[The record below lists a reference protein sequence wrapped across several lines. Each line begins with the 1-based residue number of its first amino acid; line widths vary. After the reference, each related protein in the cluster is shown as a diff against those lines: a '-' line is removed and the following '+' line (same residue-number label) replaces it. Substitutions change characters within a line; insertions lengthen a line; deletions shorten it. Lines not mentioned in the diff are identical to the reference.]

1 MDREFDFVPQ
11 GDAGAPAGE
20 NPETG
25 VALDELRTMLEETPP
40 AAPEDEPA
48 QPEKAD
54 EPFDFVRELYDWA
67 HALVTSII
75 IVGLLFSFVA
85 RVIGVDGR
93 SMEKTLFEDQKLII
107 SKLLYTPKRG
117 DIIVFTKK
125 GIHEMLQGDQETDQ
139 PLVKRVI
146 AVGGETVDINFE
158 THQVFVDGALLDEP
172 YIYEPTAHRSDVVF
186 PQTVP
191 KGHVFVMG
199 DNRNM
204 SADSRTSQVGMVDNR
219 YILGRVL
226 LRVWPLQDFGLV
238 S

>member
-1 MDREFDFVPQ
+1 MDREFDFVPP
-11 GDAGAPAGE
+11 GGTPVPVGE
-20 NPETG
+20 RPETD
-25 VALDELRTMLEETPP
+25 VTFDEPDTMLEEAAPAASEAAP
-40 AAPEDEPA
+40 AAPE
-48 QPEKAD
+48 KAN
-54 EPFDFVRELYDWA
+54 EPFDFRRELYDWA

-85 RVIGVDGR
+85 RVIGVDGP
-93 SMEKTLFEDQKLII
+93 SMQDTLFGDQKLII

-117 DIIVFTKK
+117 DVIVFTKK
-125 GIHEMLQGDQETDQ
+125 GIHEMLPGSEADQ
-139 PLVKRVI
+139 PLVKRII

-158 THQVFVDGALLDEP
+158 THQVFVDGVLLNEP
-172 YIYEPTAHRSDVVF
+172 YILEPTARRSDIVF
-186 PQTVP
+186 PHTVP
-191 KGHVFVMG
+191 EGHVFVMG

-204 SADSRTSQVGMVDNR
+204 SADSRTSQVGTIDTR